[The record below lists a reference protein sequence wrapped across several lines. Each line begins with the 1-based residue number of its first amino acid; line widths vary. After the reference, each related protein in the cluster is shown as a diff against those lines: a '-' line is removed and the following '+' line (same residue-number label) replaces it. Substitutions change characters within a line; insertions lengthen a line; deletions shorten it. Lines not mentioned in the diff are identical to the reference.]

1 MDQTLQDIAPYL
13 AAAALAAA
21 LVLAILLAL
30 QWRALRRLR
39 RAQVMILGTHDERD
53 IVEHV
58 QTLDSGV
65 RNLREAVERLTAEL
79 SEHGRHLDEAMT
91 NRAVVRY
98 DAFRD
103 TGGEQSAS
111 VAILDNHRSGLVV
124 STIAAR
130 DFARLYIKH
139 LDHGVPDREL
149 SPEEQRAVETA
160 VPRPL
165 APPPGGP
172 PAASAAAP
180 DPASAA
186 DPGDVLPAERPGT
199 GGGGR

>member
-79 SEHGRHLDEAMT
+79 SEHGRHLDEALT

-172 PAASAAAP
+172 PAASAP
-180 DPASAA
+180 DPASTA
-186 DPGDVLPAERPGT
+186 DPGDVLPAERPG
-199 GGGGR
+199 

>member
-1 MDQTLQDIAPYL
+1 MEETLQDIAPYL

-21 LVLAILLAL
+21 LALALLLAL

-39 RAQVMILGTHDERD
+39 RAQTMVLGTHDERD

-79 SEHGRHLDEAMT
+79 AEHGRHLDEAFT

-149 SPEEQRAVETA
+149 SPEEQQAVEAA

-165 APPPGGP
+165 APTPPPQDAFAGAAGQLDLPDGP
-172 PAASAAAP
+172 P
-180 DPASAA
+180 DPHGET
-186 DPGDVLPAERPGT
+186 DR
-199 GGGGR
+199 

>member
-1 MDQTLQDIAPYL
+1 MQTLQDIAPYL
-13 AAAALAAA
+13 ATAAAAGAVALAA
-21 LVLAILLAL
+21 LLAL

-39 RAQVMILGTHDERD
+39 RAQLVILGSHEERD

-58 QTLDSGV
+58 QTLDSRV
-65 RNLREAVERLTAEL
+65 RNLREATELLSSDVEALR
-79 SEHGRHLDEAMT
+79 RHLDEALT

-111 VAILDNHRSGLVV
+111 LALLDNHRSGIVV

-130 DFARLYIKH
+130 DFARLYLKY

-149 SPEEQRAVETA
+149 SPEEQRAVEAA

-165 APPPGGP
+165 PPHTKAPVTLGLRTAMSPTPEQ
-172 PAASAAAP
+172 ADASLTP
-180 DPASAA
+180 D
-186 DPGDVLPAERPGT
+186 GDDERA
-199 GGGGR
+199 

>member
-1 MDQTLQDIAPYL
+1 VEETLQDIAPYL

-21 LVLAILLAL
+21 LVLALLLAL
-30 QWRALRRLR
+30 QWRAVRRLR
-39 RAQVMILGTHDERD
+39 RAQTMVLGTHDERD

-79 SEHGRHLDEAMT
+79 DEHGRHLDEAFT

-149 SPEEQRAVETA
+149 SPEEQQVVEAA

-165 APPPGGP
+165 TPAPPSPDAFAG
-172 PAASAAAP
+172 AAGQLDLP
-180 DPASAA
+180 D
-186 DPGDVLPAERPGT
+186 DLPERPGET
-199 GGGGR
+199 DR

>member
-1 MDQTLQDIAPYL
+1 VDQTLQDIAPYL

-21 LVLAILLAL
+21 LVLALLLAL

-39 RAQVMILGTHDERD
+39 RAQTMVLGTHDERD

-79 SEHGRHLDEAMT
+79 DEHGRHLDEAFT

-149 SPEEQRAVETA
+149 SPEEQQAVEAA

-165 APPPGGP
+165 PPAPP
-172 PAASAAAP
+172 AP
-180 DPASAA
+180 DAFAGAAGQLDLPA
-186 DPGDVLPAERPGT
+186 DPPERHEEND
-199 GGGGR
+199 R

>member
-1 MDQTLQDIAPYL
+1 VEETLQDIAPYL

-21 LVLAILLAL
+21 LVLALLLAL
-30 QWRALRRLR
+30 QWRAVRRLR
-39 RAQVMILGTHDERD
+39 RAQTMVLGTHDERD

-79 SEHGRHLDEAMT
+79 AEHGRHLDEAFT

-139 LDHGVPDREL
+139 LDHGVPDRDL
-149 SPEEQRAVETA
+149 SPEEQQAVEAA

-165 APPPGGP
+165 APAPPSPDAFAG
-172 PAASAAAP
+172 AAGQLDLP
-180 DPASAA
+180 D
-186 DPGDVLPAERPGT
+186 DLRDRHEETDR
-199 GGGGR
+199 

>member
-1 MDQTLQDIAPYL
+1 VDQTLQDIAPYL

-79 SEHGRHLDEAMT
+79 GEHGRHLDEAFT

-165 APPPGGP
+165 AQPSGGP
-172 PAASAAAP
+172 SAPSASAP
-180 DPASAA
+180 DPASTA
-186 DPGDVLPAERPGT
+186 DPGDVLPAERPG
-199 GGGGR
+199 